1 MTIVPVPAS
10 MGAGDRGLRVAD
22 KAKELAIRRAIVEV
36 YVELARLGM
45 NAVSSGNV
53 SVRFAGGMLI
63 TPTGCTAEGLRAA
76 DIVQT
81 GFDGSSKAKLRPS
94 SEWAM
99 HAEIYQRVADANCV
113 VHTHADNCVAL
124 SCLRRPLPAFHYMI
138 QVFGGSDVPCVDYFP
153 FGTHEL
159 GRAAGKALENRKACL
174 MANHGMI
181 SRGATIRAAF
191 DAAVLLETM
200 CRQYLTASAVG
211 DPLLLSA
218 ADMAIVARQF
228 EDYGR
233 QPRSPVKRR
242 WSLP

>member
-1 MTIVPVPAS
+1 MA
-10 MGAGDRGLRVAD
+10 DRSR
-22 KAKELAIRRAIVEV
+22 EPAIRRAIVEV

-53 SVRFAGGMLI
+53 SVRFGKGMLI
-63 TPTGCTAEGLRAA
+63 TPTGCTAEGLRPA
-76 DIVQT
+76 DIVAT
-81 GFDGSSKAKLRPS
+81 GFDGTSKARLRPS

-99 HAEIYQRVADANCV
+99 HAEIYRRVADANCV
-113 VHTHADNCVAL
+113 VHTHADHCVAL
-124 SCLRRPLPAFHYMI
+124 SALRRPLPAFHYMI

-153 FGTHEL
+153 FGTRAL
-159 GRAAGKALENRKACL
+159 GKAAGGALENRKACL

-181 SRGATIRAAF
+181 ARGTTIRAAF

-200 CRQYLTASAVG
+200 CRQYLCAAAAG
-211 DPLLLSA
+211 DPVLLSA

-242 WSLP
+242 WTLP

>member
-1 MTIVPVPAS
+1 MPGTS
-10 MGAGDRGLRVAD
+10 
-22 KAKELAIRRAIVEV
+22 KEQAIRKAIVEV

-53 SVRFAGGMLI
+53 SVRFGKGMLI
-63 TPTGCTAEGLRAA
+63 TPTGCTAEGLRPA
-76 DIVQT
+76 DIVAT
-81 GFDGSSKAKLRPS
+81 GFDGSSRGKLRPS
-94 SEWAM
+94 SEWIM

-113 VHTHADNCVAL
+113 VHTHADHCVAL
-124 SCLRRPLPAFHYMI
+124 SALRRPLPAFHYMI
-138 QVFGGSDVPCVDYFP
+138 QVFGGSDVPIVDYFP

-159 GRAAGKALENRKACL
+159 GRAAGQALENRKACL
-174 MANHGMI
+174 MANHGMV

-191 DAAVLLETM
+191 DAAMLLETM
-200 CRQYLTASAVG
+200 CRQYLTALSAGTPV
-211 DPLLLSA
+211 LLSA

-242 WSLP
+242 WTVP

>member
-1 MTIVPVPAS
+1 M
-10 MGAGDRGLRVAD
+10 AGT
-22 KAKELAIRRAIVEV
+22 AKEQAIRRAIVEV

-53 SVRFAGGMLI
+53 SVRFGKGMLI

-76 DIVQT
+76 DIVAT

-99 HAEIYQRVADANCV
+99 HAEIYQRVGEAHCV
-113 VHTHADNCVAL
+113 VHSHADNCVAL
-124 SCLRRPLPAFHYMI
+124 SALRKPLPAFHYMI
-138 QVFGGSDVPCVDYFP
+138 QVFGGSDVACVDYHP
-153 FGTHEL
+153 FGTREL
-159 GRAAGKALENRKACL
+159 GAAAGRALETRKACL

-181 SRGATIRAAF
+181 ARGATIRAAF

-200 CRQYLTASAVG
+200 CRQYLTALAAG
-211 DPLLLSA
+211 TPTLLSA

>member
-1 MTIVPVPAS
+1 M
-10 MGAGDRGLRVAD
+10 AGTS
-22 KAKELAIRRAIVEV
+22 KEQAIRRAIVEV
-36 YVELARLGM
+36 YLELARLGM

-53 SVRFAGGMLI
+53 SVRFGKGMLI

-76 DIVQT
+76 DVVLT
-81 GFDGSSKAKLRPS
+81 GFDGSSKAKLGPS

-124 SCLRRPLPAFHYMI
+124 SSLRKPLPAFHYMI
-138 QVFGGSDVPCVDYFP
+138 QVFGGSDVPCVDYYP
-153 FGTHEL
+153 FGTREL
-159 GRAAGKALENRKACL
+159 GKAAGRALEFRKACL

-181 SRGATIRAAF
+181 ARGSTIRAAF

-200 CRQYLTASAVG
+200 CRQYLAALAVG
-211 DPLLLSA
+211 IPVLLSA
-218 ADMAIVARQF
+218 EDMAIVARQF

-233 QPRSPVKRR
+233 QPRSPAKRR
-242 WSLP
+242 WILP

>member
-1 MTIVPVPAS
+1 MPGKS
-10 MGAGDRGLRVAD
+10 
-22 KAKELAIRRAIVEV
+22 KELAIRRAIVEV

-53 SVRFAGGMLI
+53 SVRFGKGMLI
-63 TPTGCTAEGLRAA
+63 TPTGCTAEDLRPA
-76 DIVQT
+76 DIVAA
-81 GFDGSSKAKLRPS
+81 GFDGSSRGKLRPS
-94 SEWAM
+94 SEWIM
-99 HAEIYQRVADANCV
+99 HTEIYRRVTDANCV
-113 VHTHADNCVAL
+113 VHTHADHCVAL
-124 SCLRRPLPAFHYMI
+124 SALRKPLPAFHYMI
-138 QVFGGSDVPCVDYFP
+138 QALGGSDVPIVDYFP

-159 GRAAGKALENRKACL
+159 GQSAGEALENRKACL
-174 MANHGMI
+174 MANHGMV

-191 DAAVLLETM
+191 DAAMLLETM
-200 CRQYLTASAVG
+200 CRQYLTALAAGTPV
-211 DPLLLSA
+211 LLST

>member
-1 MTIVPVPAS
+1 MPGKS
-10 MGAGDRGLRVAD
+10 
-22 KAKELAIRRAIVEV
+22 KELAIRRAIVEV

-53 SVRFAGGMLI
+53 SVRFGKGMLI
-63 TPTGCTAEGLRAA
+63 TPTGCTAEDLRSA
-76 DIVQT
+76 DIVAT
-81 GFDGSSKAKLRPS
+81 GFDGSSRGKLRPS
-94 SEWAM
+94 SEWIM
-99 HAEIYQRVADANCV
+99 HAEIYRRVTDANCV
-113 VHTHADNCVAL
+113 VHTHADHCVAL
-124 SCLRRPLPAFHYMI
+124 SALRKPLPAFHYMI
-138 QVFGGSDVPCVDYFP
+138 QALGGSDVPIVDYFP

-159 GRAAGKALENRKACL
+159 GQAAGEALENRKACL
-174 MANHGMI
+174 MANHGMV

-191 DAAVLLETM
+191 DAAMLLETM
-200 CRQYLTASAVG
+200 CRQYLTTLAAGTPV
-211 DPLLLSA
+211 LLSA